1 MSELRHWEQ
10 DYPEVSL
17 PVAGDAITCGLRL
30 ELPRKQRRHVWAEL
44 GEDYKNKGTEGIV
57 QVPVRAC
64 TRCGKDDR

>member
-1 MSELRHWEQ
+1 MNVE
-10 DYPEVSL
+10 DIL

-30 ELPRKQRRHVWAEL
+30 DLPRKQRRHLWAEL
-44 GEDYKNKGTEGIV
+44 GEDWANKGQEGIV